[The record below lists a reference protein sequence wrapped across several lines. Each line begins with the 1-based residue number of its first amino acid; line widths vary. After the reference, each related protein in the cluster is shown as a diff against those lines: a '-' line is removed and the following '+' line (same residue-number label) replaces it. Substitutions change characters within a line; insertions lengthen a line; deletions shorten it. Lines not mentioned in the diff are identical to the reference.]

1 MPFLRTTS
9 VRIRQMW
16 PHVDPHAPNRK
27 DTARPVVRESITGM
41 YEVKMSIN
49 PVQRISLGAVT
60 AESGGFFCF
69 GYSVGVRSVAAP
81 AVSSTKLPGRPAGQA
96 DRPIGGSVPA
106 ITATVAQSAPH
117 GTERG
122 YSLKIL
128 CVRSHV
134 SDREFIQFTAEAWSL
149 KVLTGSR
156 VPSGH
161 SASTSH

>member
-27 DTARPVVRESITGM
+27 DTARPVVRESNTGM

-49 PVQRISLGAVT
+49 PVQRIWLGAVT

-81 AVSSTKLPGRPAGQA
+81 AGSASAPAVSYQVGSSN
-96 DRPIGGSVPA
+96 RPIDRSV
-106 ITATVAQSAPH
+106 
-117 GTERG
+117 
-122 YSLKIL
+122 
-128 CVRSHV
+128 VRPGP
-134 SDREFIQFTAEAWSL
+134 R
-149 KVLTGSR
+149 
-156 VPSGH
+156 
-161 SASTSH
+161 